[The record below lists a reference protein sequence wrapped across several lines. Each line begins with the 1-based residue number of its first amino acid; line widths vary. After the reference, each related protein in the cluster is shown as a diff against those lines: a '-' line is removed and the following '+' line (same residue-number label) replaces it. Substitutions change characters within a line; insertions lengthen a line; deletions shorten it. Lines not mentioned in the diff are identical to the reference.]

1 MERHCKNCSKMLYA
15 KQNFCSNCGSKWVDY
30 RLTPKR
36 IATEVSNRYL
46 GTDNVFLVTLIALL
60 KYPEDVIHG
69 YITGQRKKYVN
80 PASFYLISLTLIG
93 LQIFILKHIAPD
105 TLGFGDLK
113 DAESVQTYIGY
124 FYDYIGLFTT
134 FFIPAYALTGYL
146 VFIDIR
152 KYNFSEHLVFCIY
165 IFGFINILTFLL
177 TPLVIGFA
185 IDYQVISLIITPFSI
200 VQFAWYYKRCFQ
212 LNLGQIVLKTLIAM
226 IVFQIISVIYLL
238 FFVAI
243 IIGLI
248 YLIQPELLKTI
259 TID

>member
-1 MERHCKNCSKMLYA
+1 MLYA
-15 KQNFCSNCGSKWVDY
+15 RQNFCSNCGSKWVDY

-36 IATEVSNRYL
+36 IVTEVSNRYL

-60 KYPEDVIHG
+60 KYPEDVIDG
-69 YITGQRKKYVN
+69 YIKGQRKKYVN

-113 DAESVQTYIGY
+113 DAESVQTYVGY

-146 VFIDIR
+146 VFIDTR

-177 TPLVIGFA
+177 TPLVIGFT
-185 IDYQVISLIITPFSI
+185 IDYQVISLIITPLTI

-226 IVFQIISVIYLL
+226 IVFQIISVIYLI
-238 FFVAI
+238 FFVVI
-243 IIGLI
+243 IIGLTF
-248 YLIQPELLKTI
+248 LIRPELLKSI